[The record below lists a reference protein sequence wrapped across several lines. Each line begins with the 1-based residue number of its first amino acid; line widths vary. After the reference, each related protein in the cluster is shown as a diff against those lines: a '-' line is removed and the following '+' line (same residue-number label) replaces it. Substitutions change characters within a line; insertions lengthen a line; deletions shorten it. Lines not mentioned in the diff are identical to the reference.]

1 MYQSLDGRFY
11 KMAKIEFGIKTEYN
25 DNGKEAF
32 KYNDNGKTCYISFVR
47 NNCNDQCDH
56 KLPSSNAN

>member
-32 KYNDNGKTCYISFVR
+32 CKTCYIPFVR